1 MRLTFIGSIDAVIKG
16 RLISIGQVHTTLARP
31 LLRLTRRNVVAL
43 LARPLAVASYRW
55 TTTTVDG
62 SEETWGQSVD
72 NRKMIGS
79 VIIRRPANSV
89 RSGFVSYLSSCQA
102 PPGDYRR
109 TVALPRKTAAAIV
122 ALVIRLSWR

>member
-43 LARPLAVASYRW
+43 LARPLAVASYRS
-55 TTTTVDG
+55 TTTVDG
-62 SEETWGQSVD
+62 GEETWGQSVD

-122 ALVIRLSWR
+122 VCL